1 MIPAGKADRLPHPNQ
16 SEIGVEYGGCMAWD
30 LSYSCDICGQK
41 KGEANHWWM
50 AVLEDQ
56 HCHEDGQPGKGFT
69 LLPWNRDQCRSGRY
83 YHLCG
88 QNCAMQAM
96 ERFMNN
102 GVILLEPS
110 LSER

>member
-1 MIPAGKADRLPHPNQ
+1 
-16 SEIGVEYGGCMAWD
+16 MAWD

-56 HCHEDGQPGKGFT
+56 HCHEDGQPAKGFV
-69 LLPWNRDQCRSGRY
+69 LLPWNRDQCRSGKY

-88 QNCAMQAM
+88 QNCSMQAM
-96 ERFMNN
+96 ERFMTH
-102 GVILLEPS
+102 GSVLLEPVA
-110 LSER
+110 